1 MDTTMTPSRLMLD
14 ILRSKGY
21 SSLNAAAEAIE
32 AHGLAS
38 KGAAQS
44 ALRRFVTLGNPLR
57 QETMG
62 WLCEF
67 LGVDPSV
74 FASDLAATNAAR
86 ALGYIQGE
94 ASNVMPVAHSMTSVP
109 LISKIQA
116 GRWREIVDVFQPGDA
131 EEWIPTAHKVS
142 RTAFALRICGDSMY
156 RPDSPDS
163 FRDGDVVIIDPEV
176 APRPGS
182 FVAARNGKEE
192 ATFKKYRPRGLNDRG
207 QEYFE
212 LVPLNQ
218 DYPIMRSDLE
228 SITIIGTAVEM
239 RKKL

>member
-1 MDTTMTPSRLMLD
+1 MTKYTSPDPEVSALIALCDRMGGFRQVADAIDANDQSIYQIISGVRLPSGNLKGIGPQIRKKLNE
-14 ILRSKGY
+14 RFPGWQSSK
-21 SSLNAAAEAIE
+21 EQ
-32 AHGLAS
+32 GLAADVTVEPV
-38 KGAAQS
+38 GAN
-44 ALRRFVTLGNPLR
+44 R
-57 QETMG
+57 
-62 WLCEF
+62 
-67 LGVDPSV
+67 
-74 FASDLAATNAAR
+74 
-86 ALGYIQGE
+86 
-94 ASNVMPVAHSMTSVP
+94 VP
-109 LISKIQA
+109 LISQIQA

-131 EEWIPTAHKVS
+131 EEWLLTNAQVS
-142 RTAFALRICGDSMY
+142 KSTFALRIHGDSMY

-212 LVPLNQ
+212 LVPLNP